1 LIANEEIKMTTA
13 LWCILIVGVL
23 PYICAGTAKWGF
35 HQFDNNNPRQWLANQ
50 TGFRARANAA
60 QHNSFEAFPFF
71 AAAVIIAFLTHAPST
86 WVDSMAIV
94 FVIARVGF
102 IICYVMDKPN
112 LRTLCWT
119 IGVSCVIALFI
130 ISGMQAA

>member
-1 LIANEEIKMTTA
+1 MTTA
-13 LWCILIVGVL
+13 LWCILIAGLL

-71 AAAVIIAFLTHAPST
+71 ASAVIIASFTQAPST
-86 WVDSMAIV
+86 WINVLAIM

-102 IICYVMDKPN
+102 IVCYVMDKPK

-119 IGVSCVIALFI
+119 AGVSCVIALFV